1 MWSVKLSDSQREA
14 IRELLG
20 EQEELTAAQQGA
32 LDALELARW
41 DDLPEASLDWDSV
54 VELAS
59 KQGIG
64 EADVFWDLTSGMP
77 GRRRY
82 PYAKRAA

>member
-1 MWSVKLSDSQREA
+1 MWSVRLSDSQREA

-32 LDALELARW
+32 FDALDLARW
-41 DDLPEASLDWDSV
+41 DDLPEASLDWKSV
-54 VELAS
+54 EELATE
-59 KQGIG
+59 QGIG

-82 PYAKRAA
+82 LRKAA